1 MRGAAT
7 STMNQPSWLFSI
19 PLRVRLCALG
29 LMIACVLSFLIS
41 LSVGSFSIPLDLL
54 LSLLSESS
62 ANTSEHTIERAVVM
76 ELRLPRALSAMVVGA
91 QLALAGCLMQALLRN
106 PLADPYVLGVSGG
119 ASVAAMVAIL
129 FGLGGFWISGSALFG
144 AMLNMI
150 LVFGLVQRSGR
161 WSSGRLLLTGIVIA
175 SGWGAMVSF
184 LLAISD
190 GSALK
195 GMLFW
200 LMGDFSHSGYPGWN
214 SLWLLIGLVFS
225 LAAARPLNILVRGE
239 LQAKALGV
247 DPRPLQVGLYLLT
260 SLLTASAVTQAGSI
274 GFLGLVV
281 PHLVRLAIGA
291 DHRWLL
297 PCSALAGATLLLLA
311 DTLARTLIAPQQLP
325 VGVITA
331 LLGVPLFLFLL
342 NRHNDVSR

>member
-1 MRGAAT
+1 M
-7 STMNQPSWLFSI
+7 QI
-19 PLRVRLCALG
+19 PLRVKLFGLLLLALWLG
-29 LMIACVLSFLIS
+29 SFLLS
-41 LSVGSFSIPLDLL
+41 LGVGSFSIPLQTLGSLL
-54 LSLLSESS
+54 LEQGAS
-62 ANTSEHTIERAVVM
+62 IERSVVM
-76 ELRLPRALSAMVVGA
+76 DLRLPRALSAMVVGG

-119 ASVAAMVAIL
+119 ASVAALISIL
-129 FGLGGFWISGSALFG
+129 LGLGGFWVSGSALLG
-144 AMLNMI
+144 ALLNML

-190 GSALK
+190 GAELK

-200 LMGDFSHSGYPGWN
+200 LMGDFSNSGYPGWH
-214 SLWLLIGLVFS
+214 SLWLGLGLLCS
-225 LAAARPLNILVRGE
+225 MAAARPLNILVRGE
-239 LQAKALGV
+239 LQARALGV
-247 DPRPLQVGLYLLT
+247 NPRPLQISLYLLT

-281 PHLVRLAIGA
+281 PHLVRIVIGS

-297 PCSALAGATLLLLA
+297 PCSVVTGSVLLLLA

-331 LLGVPLFLFLL
+331 LLGVPLFLILL
-342 NRHNDVSR
+342 NRDTRDGH

>member
-1 MRGAAT
+1 M
-7 STMNQPSWLFSI
+7 LI
-19 PLRVRLCALG
+19 PLRVKLYG
-29 LMIACVLSFLIS
+29 LLLILAGIGSFFIS
-41 LSVGSFSIPLDLL
+41 LGVGSFVIPLDTL
-54 LSLLSESS
+54 LSLLTEQGAS
-62 ANTSEHTIERAVVM
+62 IERSVVV

-119 ASVAAMVAIL
+119 ASVAALLSIM
-129 FGLGGFWISGSALFG
+129 FGLGGMWVSGSALVG
-144 AMLNMI
+144 ALLNMV
-150 LVFGLVQRSGR
+150 LVFGLVQRNGR

-184 LLAISD
+184 LLAVSD
-190 GSALK
+190 GKELK

-214 SLWLLIGLVFS
+214 TLWLVLGLLFS

-239 LQAKALGV
+239 LQARALGV
-247 DPRPLQVGLYLLT
+247 DPRPLQIGLYLLT
-260 SLLTASAVTQAGSI
+260 SILTASAVTQAGSI

-281 PHLVRLAIGA
+281 PHLVRLLIGS

-297 PCSALAGATLLLLA
+297 PCSAITGAVLLLLA

-342 NRHNDVSR
+342 NRDNRVEPR

>member
-1 MRGAAT
+1 M
-7 STMNQPSWLFSI
+7 SLPLSI
-19 PLRVRLCALG
+19 PLRVKMFGLLLLALG
-29 LMIACVLSFLIS
+29 LISFLIS
-41 LSVGSFSIPLDLL
+41 LGVGSFSISWQTLG
-54 LSLLSESS
+54 SLLIQQDPS
-62 ANTSEHTIERAVVM
+62 IERSVVM
-76 ELRLPRALSAMVVGA
+76 ELRLPRALSAMVVGG

-119 ASVAAMVAIL
+119 ASVAALLAIM
-129 FGLGGFWISGSALFG
+129 FGLGGFWVSGSALLG
-144 AMLNMI
+144 ALLNM
-150 LVFGLVQRSGR
+150 LVVFGLVQRSGR

-184 LLAISD
+184 LIAISD
-190 GSALK
+190 GAELK

-214 SLWLLIGLVFS
+214 SAWLGLGLLLS
-225 LAAARPLNILVRGE
+225 MAAARPLNILVRGE
-239 LQAKALGV
+239 LQARALGV
-247 DPRPLQVGLYLLT
+247 NPQPLQISLYLLT

-274 GFLGLVV
+274 GFIGLVV
-281 PHLVRLAIGA
+281 PHLVRIVIGS

-297 PCSALAGATLLLLA
+297 PCSVIAGAVLLLLA

-331 LLGVPLFLFLL
+331 LLGVPLFLILL
-342 NRHNDVSR
+342 NRDNRGSL

>member
-1 MRGAAT
+1 M
-7 STMNQPSWLFSI
+7 SLPLSI
-19 PLRVRLCALG
+19 PLRVKMFGLLLLALG
-29 LMIACVLSFLIS
+29 LISFLIS
-41 LSVGSFSIPLDLL
+41 LGVGSFSISWQTLG
-54 LSLLSESS
+54 SLLIQQDPS
-62 ANTSEHTIERAVVM
+62 IERSVVM
-76 ELRLPRALSAMVVGA
+76 ELRLPRALSAMVVGG

-119 ASVAAMVAIL
+119 ASVAALLAIM
-129 FGLGGFWISGSALFG
+129 FGLGGFWVSGSALLG
-144 AMLNMI
+144 ALLNM
-150 LVFGLVQRSGR
+150 LVVFGLVQRSGR

-184 LLAISD
+184 LIAISD
-190 GSALK
+190 GAGLK

-214 SLWLLIGLVFS
+214 SAWLGLGLLLS
-225 LAAARPLNILVRGE
+225 MAAARPLNILVRGE
-239 LQAKALGV
+239 LQARALGV
-247 DPRPLQVGLYLLT
+247 NPQPLQISLYLLT

-281 PHLVRLAIGA
+281 PHLVRIVIGS

-297 PCSALAGATLLLLA
+297 PCSVIAGAVLLLLA

-331 LLGVPLFLFLL
+331 LLGVPLFLILL
-342 NRHNDVSR
+342 NRDNRGSL

>member
-1 MRGAAT
+1 M
-7 STMNQPSWLFSI
+7 LL
-19 PLRVRLCALG
+19 PLRVKLFLG
-29 LMIACVLSFLIS
+29 LLLLSGLMAFGLS
-41 LSVGSFSIPLDLL
+41 LSVGSFAISMEQLWALWGETEP
-54 LSLLSESS
+54 S
-62 ANTSEHTIERAVVM
+62 IERSVM
-76 ELRLPRALSAMVVGA
+76 IELRLPRALSAMVVGA
-91 QLALAGCLMQALLRN
+91 QLAIAGCLMQALLRN

-119 ASVAAMVAIL
+119 ASVAALLAIL
-129 FGLGGFWISGSALFG
+129 FGLGGWWVSSSAFVG
-144 AMLNMI
+144 ALLNML

-161 WSSGRLLLTGIVIA
+161 WSAGRLLLTGIVIA

-190 GSALK
+190 GKELK

-214 SLWLLIGLVFS
+214 SGLLVLGLLVS
-225 LAAARPLNILVRGE
+225 LALARTLNIMVRGE
-239 LQAKALGV
+239 LQAKALGIE
-247 DPRPLQVGLYLLT
+247 PRPLQIGLYLLT

-281 PHLVRLAIGA
+281 PHLVRLVIGS

-297 PCSALAGATLLLLA
+297 PCAALCGAVLLLLA
-311 DTLARTLIAPQQLP
+311 DTLARTMIAPQQLP

-331 LLGVPLFLFLL
+331 LLGVPLFLLLL
-342 NRHNDVSR
+342 NRDSQGRVG